1 MRLSETQ
8 IDGLDATPL
17 EKFAWAQQRQR
28 QRQQQQQ
35 HQVLDDT
42 ATLGQA
48 EPVAHARI
56 PSLVQG
62 LPLDNLAESP
72 ERSDSNV
79 LFDSFDDGLL
89 IGEHGIIH
97 NSSAGAASSI
107 GVGCSD
113 AQEAMVMAEVGKQH
127 GKWTQMSTEDT
138 QWLPMAWED
147 LSSAG
152 ASDAGDGNSEGFDLD
167 NSLDLDLS
175 LDVLE

>member
-1 MRLSETQ
+1 MQ
-8 IDGLDATPL
+8 DQP
-17 EKFAWAQQRQR
+17 WN
-28 QRQQQQQ
+28 
-35 HQVLDDT
+35 
-42 ATLGQA
+42 
-48 EPVAHARI
+48 
-56 PSLVQG
+56 
-62 LPLDNLAESP
+62 NLAESA
-72 ERSDSNV
+72 ERSNSNV
-79 LFDSFDDGLL
+79 LLDNFDDGLL

-147 LSSAG
+147 LSLDG

>member
-1 MRLSETQ
+1 MIRGSGGTEPP
-8 IDGLDATPL
+8 GGVGGAPC
-17 EKFAWAQQRQR
+17 ECPAEPA
-28 QRQQQQQ
+28 
-35 HQVLDDT
+35 
-42 ATLGQA
+42 A

-72 ERSDSNV
+72 ERSNSNA
-79 LFDSFDDGLL
+79 LFDNFDYGLL

-97 NSSAGAASSI
+97 NSSADAASI

-113 AQEAMVMAEVGKQH
+113 GQEATVMAEVSKQH
-127 GKWTQMSTEDT
+127 DKSTQMSTEDA

-147 LSSAG
+147 LSSDG
-152 ASDAGDGNSEGFDLD
+152 ARDAGDGNSEGFDLD